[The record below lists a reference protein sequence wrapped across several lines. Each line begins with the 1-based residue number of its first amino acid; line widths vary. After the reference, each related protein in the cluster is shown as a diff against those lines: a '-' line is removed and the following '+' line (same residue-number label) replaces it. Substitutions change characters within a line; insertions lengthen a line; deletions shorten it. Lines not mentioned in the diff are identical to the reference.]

1 MTLKILGIL
10 QDLPNFRTILYR
22 DDGLGITS
30 ASARQQEKLSQSIRK
45 IFADQ
50 DLAITIEI
58 NQTRVHYLDVN
69 LDLETGL
76 YKPFRKPGDKPLYVS
91 AFSNHPPQILKNI
104 PAGIERR
111 LSDNSA
117 NQAVFNEA
125 IPVFQAELDR
135 CSYKHQLQYR
145 PRPVDSNKKKK
156 NRKKTHYLVQPTVQ
170 YECGNKRWQRFP

>member
-1 MTLKILGIL
+1 MY
-10 QDLPNFRTILYR
+10 FRTILYR

-30 ASARQQEKLSQSIRK
+30 SSARQQEKLSQSIRK

-58 NQTRVHYLDVN
+58 NQTRVNYLDVN

-117 NQAVFNEA
+117 NQAV
-125 IPVFQAELDR
+125 
-135 CSYKHQLQYR
+135 KHIGL
-145 PRPVDSNKKKK
+145 
-156 NRKKTHYLVQPTVQ
+156 
-170 YECGNKRWQRFP
+170 